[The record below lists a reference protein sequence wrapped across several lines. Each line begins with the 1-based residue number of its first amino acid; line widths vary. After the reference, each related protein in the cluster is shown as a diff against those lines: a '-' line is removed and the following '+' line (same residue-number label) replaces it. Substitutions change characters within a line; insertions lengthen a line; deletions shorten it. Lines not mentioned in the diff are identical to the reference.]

1 MVHFY
6 ETAEDEKLKFAVIIS
21 KTNRRYV
28 FCKHRERNTLEI
40 PGGHRETGETIFET
54 AKREL

>member
-40 PGGHRETGETIFET
+40 PGGHKIGR
-54 AKREL
+54 AHV